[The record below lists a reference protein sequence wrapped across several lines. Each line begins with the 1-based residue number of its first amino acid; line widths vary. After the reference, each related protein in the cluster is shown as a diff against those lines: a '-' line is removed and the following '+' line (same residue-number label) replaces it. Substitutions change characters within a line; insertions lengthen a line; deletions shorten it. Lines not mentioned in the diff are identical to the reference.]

1 MSVVCGFGWQIP
13 YPRDATVHAVVS
25 LVRFGQAERLEAPV
39 SMAGQLSDQGQGSP
53 PAAVTQAPGRRGFWR
68 HWRWPVL
75 VLLALVATAVIVLA
89 VMAGTYQ
96 PLGPGGASPE
106 VSGATGIRNVNTFGS
121 STGDIYVPPQKG
133 PFTIWVNIGDSG
145 PAAVTVQAVR
155 VGNPWPLIPAGALRY
170 QLPDSINSRPFK
182 SYRLAGGGPGSGVM
196 IGIPVRTG
204 SHCYANNSWVHID
217 SVSVEERFL
226 MFTHWVSIP
235 LMNPLILHAPG
246 GTPGTPG
253 AVCAR

>member
-1 MSVVCGFGWQIP
+1 M
-13 YPRDATVHAVVS
+13 
-25 LVRFGQAERLEAPV
+25 
-39 SMAGQLSDQGQGSP
+39 SMAGQLSGQGQGSP
-53 PAAVTQAPGRRGFWR
+53 PAAVTRAPGRRGFWR
-68 HWRWPVL
+68 HWWRL
-75 VLLALVATAVIVLA
+75 VLASLALIATAVIVLA

-96 PLGPGGASPE
+96 PLGPGGAGPA
-106 VSGATGIRNVNTFGS
+106 VSGATGIRNVNTFGAS
-121 STGDIYVPPQKG
+121 AGDIYIPPQKG

-145 PAAVTVQAVR
+145 PAAVTVEAVR
-155 VGNPWPLIPAGALRY
+155 VGNPWPLVPAGALQY
-170 QLPDSINSRPFK
+170 QLPGPAWRTRPFK

-217 SVSVEERFL
+217 SISVEERFL

-235 LMNPLILHAPG
+235 LSNPLILHAPG